1 MGELSELKGRMR
13 ALRNVKKVKLV
24 NLPKLTVMVLCF
36 AFVNVKEMEMENA
49 SLLEGYEAFSEAER
63 KRREEEDR
71 RIKENEERQRKEKEE
86 RKKKRKEWCINAL
99 IWCLKALGRV
109 ICCVIPCLIIW
120 YVLHLIIEFGSYL
133 ISLLP
138 APETEQQRKI
148 RVLQQCVGIRVWE
161 NMTELVVPSS
171 RCNSE
176 LFNRLDFRVL
186 PKLRSIVIG
195 DECFENVEVVIL
207 MGLKQLERVVI
218 GKRSFTKYKHSWN
231 YDINRKFFLMD
242 CEKLRELKIGRRSFS
257 DYSVCEIENVPSLE
271 VIKIGRRN
279 EASANFYYA
288 SLELKSDSQR
298 MK

>member
-24 NLPKLTVMVLCF
+24 NIPKLSVMVLRF
-36 AFVNVKEMEMENA
+36 AFVDVKEMEMENA

-86 RKKKRKEWCINAL
+86 RRKKRKEWCLQAL
-99 IWCLKALGRV
+99 VEV
-109 ICCVIPCLIIW
+109 IACAIPCLIIW

-138 APETEQQRKI
+138 VPETEQQRKI
-148 RVLQQCVGIRVWE
+148 RVLEECIGSRIWE

-171 RCNSE
+171 RCNSRH
-176 LFNRLDFRVL
+176 FNLLDLRVL
-186 PKLRSIVIG
+186 PKLRNIVIG
-195 DECFENVEVVIL
+195 DMCFENVEVVIL
-207 MGLKQLERVVI
+207 MGLKQLEKVVI
-218 GKRSFTKYKHSWN
+218 GKRSFTKYKNSWN
-231 YDINRKFFLMD
+231 YDINRKFFLLD
-242 CEKLRELKIGRRSFS
+242 CEKLRELKIDRYSFS

-271 VIKIGRRN
+271 VIEMGDVNGGSDSFFR
-279 EASANFYYA
+279 A